1 MKKFVYG
8 VFYLAVFGLVI
19 FGIYAKNTVVVPTC
33 TDGIMNQNET
43 GIDCGGSC
51 ISCAVK
57 NLKELKGGSVSIFGL
72 EDGRS
77 VFLGTIVNPNED
89 YVASDISYEFVV
101 FDTTGYP
108 VERIL
113 GTDTIFPLEK
123 RYVFSASADTNAQYI
138 GSVKIEI
145 ASSSVKWDT
154 FYDTLKPDVHTIS
167 GPNFSDEERS
177 LRISGAIKNES
188 SFSAYETK
196 VIALLFDK
204 YDDVLFASQWTTSD
218 IPGFSTKDF
227 SILIPRERNIIDHID
242 RGKTKIL
249 IQTQ

>member
-57 NLKELKGGSVSIFGL
+57 NLKELKGGSVSVFGL

-77 VFLGTIVNPNED
+77 VFLGTIVNPNEN